1 MRKFTS
7 FNALPKLSLVLSLA
21 LITGFVQNSAAQEI
35 ITIQDAIDKTLN
47 NNLQVKQSKLSE
59 SLSEENLRQSKYAL
73 LPTLSGNGRY
83 NINFGRSV
91 DPSTNSFNSSQFSSF
106 NGGISGDVGLFQGFQ
121 KLNQIKQNKLLL
133 DADKTNTDKVKN
145 DLILQVV
152 TSYLQILYN
161 RDLLAASKQQQSVAK
176 QTLAREQQL
185 LDVGN
190 KTLAD
195 LSQAKSQLAT
205 ADLNVTNAQ
214 NTLTISYLTLAQ
226 LMDIPSSTEYEV
238 QAPLLSSFNK
248 PSVNENAADV
258 YNAATELFPD
268 IKLAALR
275 TEAAKKG
282 IDVAR
287 GAYYPTLSLGAGLS
301 SNYSSGRKFQTG
313 TQKILREIGRVEGS
327 NAAVLAPFDLPLTE
341 SYRFKDQIND
351 NFGQSVGLSLQI
363 PIFNG
368 FTARSGVRKAKI
380 NYLRSLTDEQLAK
393 NNLNKVIYQAVADLK
408 AAESRYQSTT
418 NTFQAQKD
426 AFNVIEQRY
435 AVGLVNSLDFSTSQ
449 SNMNKAEVDMIQA
462 KYDLLFR
469 AKVIDYYLGK
479 QIIF

>member
-21 LITGFVQNSAAQEI
+21 LITGFVQNSAAQEV

-47 NNLQVKQSKLSE
+47 NNLTIKQSQFSESLADENLKQSKL
-59 SLSEENLRQSKYAL
+59 AL
-73 LPTLSGNGRY
+73 VPTLSGSISSG
-83 NINFGRSV
+83 ISFGRSQ
-91 DPSTNSFNSSQFSSF
+91 DQNTYK
-106 NGGISGDVGLFQGFQ
+106 IITQ
-121 KLNQIKQNKLLL
+121 KLLTSSGSLSSGVTVFEGWSKINQIKQNKLLL
-133 DADKTNTDKVKN
+133 DAGKANTDKVKN

-161 RDLLAASKQQQSVAK
+161 IDLLKAANVQLGVAK
-176 QTLAREQQL
+176 QQLNREQQL

-205 ADLNVTNAQ
+205 AELNVTNAD
-214 NTLTISYLTLAQ
+214 NALTISYLTLAQ
-226 LMDIPSSTEYEV
+226 LMDVPSSTKYEV
-238 QAPLLSSFNK
+238 KAPLLESFSAPKTRYN
-248 PSVNENAADV
+248 PDEVYAD
-258 YNAATELFPD
+258 AIGLFPD

-275 TEAAKKG
+275 TEAAKKSV
-282 IDVAR
+282 DVAK
-287 GAYYPTLSLGAGLS
+287 GALYPRLGFNAGLGS
-301 SNYSSGRKFQTG
+301 SYSYIFG
-313 TQKILREIGRVEGS
+313 
-327 NAAVLAPFDLPLTE
+327 
-341 SYRFKDQIND
+341 YND
-351 NFGQSVGLSLQI
+351 ANIPQRTFSEQLNDRFGQNIGLSLSI

-368 FTARSGVRKAKI
+368 LQARSGVRKAKI
-380 NYLRSLTDEQLAK
+380 SLLQTQTDEQLAK

-408 AAESRYQSTT
+408 AAESRYRSTT

-435 AVGLVNSLDFSTSQ
+435 AVGLVNSLDYSTSQ